1 MILAVP
7 GVLLGVALLAYAA
20 DQFVLG
26 AARVSHALRI
36 PSVVIGAVIVGFGT
50 SAPEML
56 ASGLA
61 AGQGDLDLGVGNV
74 IGSNVANL
82 TLVLGAAALVTPMLV
97 TSRILRIEAPLAVLA
112 TILFAFFVQDGFTR
126 LEGVILGA
134 GLVLSLIVVLMA
146 TSRTGEDVLTGE
158 VDEML
163 DGDEVPVR
171 RESVRTLLGLAGTV
185 VGAQLLVVN
194 ATSIADELGWTGGFV
209 GFTVLALGTSAPELV
224 TAVAAARRNETDL
237 VIGNLLGSNL
247 FNAYAVGAIVAL
259 IAPGALTDDALATV
273 GVVLMLAVTGVAWVF
288 MITRNTVVR
297 WEAVVL
303 VVAYVVCLVVLG
315 GDEAD
320 QPAAALSALLTR

>member
-1 MILAVP
+1 MKRIALLIFAILA
-7 GVLLGVALLAYAA
+7 ALTATTVFA
-20 DQFVLG
+20 QTTREF
-26 AARVSHALRI
+26 
-36 PSVVIGAVIVGFGT
+36 
-50 SAPEML
+50 AP
-56 ASGLA
+56 
-61 AGQGDLDLGVGNV
+61 
-74 IGSNVANL
+74 
-82 TLVLGAAALVTPMLV
+82 
-97 TSRILRIEAPLAVLA
+97 
-112 TILFAFFVQDGFTR
+112 VQDGFTR

-134 GLVLSLIVVLMA
+134 GLVLSLVVVLMA

-163 DGDEVPVR
+163 DGDEVPIS

-185 VGAQLLVVN
+185 AGAQLLVVN

-259 IAPGALTDDALATV
+259 IAPGALTDDALASV
-273 GVVLMLAVTGVAWVF
+273 GVVLMLAVTAVAWVF
-288 MITRNTVVR
+288 MVTRSTVVR

-303 VVAYVVCLVVLG
+303 IVAYVVCLVVLA

-320 QPAAALSALLTR
+320 QPAAALSALLAR